1 LGYNIFSK
9 WRAKMSLN
17 RIALSVL
24 FLFIAGCVSAP
35 TQEGA
40 APLPSASESE
50 IQQLQ
55 ARLTKLEEEN
65 LSLREQLDTA
75 KEAEVR
81 MPAGKEIQSAL
92 KNAGFYSGNIDGA
105 IGTQTKEAIRKFQ
118 AENNLNPDGAV
129 GSRTWSLLKKYLQE
143 KTE

>member
-1 LGYNIFSK
+1 MNLPKIVYS
-9 WRAKMSLN
+9 A
-17 RIALSVL
+17 L

-35 TQEGA
+35 IQESA
-40 APLPSASESE
+40 APPAPDYESE

-65 LSLREQLDTA
+65 LSLRGQLETV

-81 MPAGKEIQSAL
+81 MPAGKEIQAAL
-92 KNAGFYSGNIDGA
+92 KNAGFYTGDLDGN
-105 IGTQTKEAIRKFQ
+105 IGTQTKEAIKKFQ
-118 AENNLNPDGAV
+118 AANNLNPDGAV

-143 KTE
+143 KSE